1 MVLLAGRTHFGYNLS
16 SDSSRPEQTT
26 MTDQYKYFRSTLRG
40 GVLIV
45 EMTEPSLHGDLM
57 EEQLRQDL
65 FQAWQQS
72 GADAVVLD
80 FSQVRYVTSAVLRA
94 LILLRREVVSRN
106 GRIALC
112 GIQDEH
118 VLRIFT
124 TTRLITS
131 SGTAPALFQA
141 YADLPTALA
150 ELRPGLSE
158 ETPSATASNPEAAS
172 LENRP
177 LIAPG

>member
-1 MVLLAGRTHFGYNLS
+1 MVLLAGRTRFGYNLS

-72 GADAVVLD
+72 RADAVVLD

-172 LENRP
+172 P
-177 LIAPG
+177 QIGP

>member
-1 MVLLAGRTHFGYNLS
+1 
-16 SDSSRPEQTT
+16 
-26 MTDQYKYFRSTLRG
+26 MTVQYKYFRTTLRG

-65 FQAWQQS
+65 FRAWQQS
-72 GADAVVLD
+72 GADTVVLD

-94 LILLRREVVSRN
+94 LILLRREVISRN

-112 GIQDEH
+112 GIKDEH
-118 VLRIFT
+118 VLRIFS

-141 YADLPTALA
+141 YVDLPTAVA

-158 ETPSATASNPEAAS
+158 ETSSATTSNPEATS
-172 LENRP
+172 SK
-177 LIAPG
+177 ISS